1 MADPKHVTIVK
12 KGVETWN
19 SWRRENYKVKPDL
32 SAANLSHTKLIRAD
46 LSEADLIRSD
56 LTGADLTD
64 ADLSGANLSAAKLTT
79 TKLTRADL
87 TNALLISANLSGAD
101 LTDADLGGAK
111 LFHTIFAAV
120 DIRNVNGLESV
131 THIGP
136 SSIGIETLYESNGEI
151 PEVFL
156 RGAGVPETFISFAR
170 SLVVMPFDFNS
181 CFISYSSRDQEF
193 AEMLFSGLQENGVR
207 CWYAPES
214 LKIGD
219 KFRTCID
226 EAIHIHDRLLLVLSE
241 SSIQSPWVET
251 EVESAF
257 EKEHLQNRPV
267 LFPIRLDDAV
277 MKTDKAWA
285 ADIRRSRHIGD
296 LTKWKHPGAFQKGLE
311 RLLRDLKTEKQM
323 VSV

>member
-12 KGVETWN
+12 EGIKTWN
-19 SWRRENYKVKPDL
+19 SWKRENSKVKPDL
-32 SAANLSHTKLIRAD
+32 SGANLSQTNLTSAD
-46 LSEADLIRSD
+46 LREADLIRTD
-56 LTGADLTD
+56 LTRADLTD
-64 ADLSGANLSAAKLTT
+64 ADLTRANLSGAKLSSTR
-79 TKLTRADL
+79 LTRADL
-87 TNALLISANLSGAD
+87 TNALLISANLSGAN
-101 LTDADLGGAK
+101 LTDAELGGAK

-120 DIRNVNGLESV
+120 DIRSVNGLESV

-136 SSIGIETLYESNGEI
+136 SSIGIDTLYESNGEI

-156 RGAGVPETFISFAR
+156 RGAGVPETFITFAR
-170 SLVVMPFDFNS
+170 SLVVIPLDFNS

-193 AEMLFSGLQENGVR
+193 AEMLFMGLQENGVR

-219 KFRTCID
+219 KFRTSID

-257 EKEHLQNRPV
+257 EKEHLQKRPV

-285 ADIRRSRHIGD
+285 ADIRRTRHIGD
-296 LTKWKHPGAFQKGLE
+296 LTNWKHPGGIQKGLE
-311 RLLRDLKTEKQM
+311 RLLRDLKTQK
-323 VSV
+323 